1 MPLPYDNN
9 IFISNFSIS
18 KDGLSLDVTVET
30 DAGYIIDEA
39 DFWTDSTF
47 QDESQL
53 IDISS
58 LLNNTSNVEVFTIA
72 ASDVGLTD
80 FYDGIFF
87 VRFGTTSPNTTGCD
101 ACSTPLGVAAKLISA
116 KLCLMEK
123 VLALDVCSDC
133 NHGCKC
139 VDKCD
144 VIVLD
149 KYIRAMTFALEF
161 GVYDEAIDLLNGIR
175 KLCTTCAEC
184 LNLDN
189 YSSNSGLGFYTLNNT
204 LILQ

>member
-1 MPLPYDNN
+1 MADNT
-9 IFISNFSIS
+9 IFIRNFSIAP
-18 KDGLSLDVTVET
+18 DGLTLDVTVET
-30 DAGYIIDEA
+30 TAGYIIDEA
-39 DFWTDSTF
+39 DLWTDSTF
-47 QDESQL
+47 QDENQL

-58 LLNNTSNVEVFTIA
+58 LLTGTSNQEVFTIPA
-72 ASDVGLTD
+72 ATAGVSN

-87 VRFGTTSPNTTGCD
+87 VRFGSTAPDVTDCD
-101 ACSTPLGVAAKLISA
+101 TCNNKLGVAAKLISA

-133 NHGCKC
+133 NHSCSC
-139 VDKCD
+139 IDKCD

-149 KYIRAMTFALEF
+149 KYIKAMTIAIEF

-175 KLCTTCAEC
+175 KLCTTCSEC

-189 YSSNSGLGFYTLNNT
+189 YNSNSGLGFYTLNNT
-204 LILQ
+204 TILQ